1 MKKTSK
7 KISDHISFKEATY
20 SATAKR
26 LGIKNTPSEDHIENM
41 QLVSE
46 KIFEPLRQWADHPIR
61 INSMFRSEELN
72 SRIGGAIS
80 SAHKDGLAI
89 DLDSIGSKTNLELF
103 HYIKDNLEFDV
114 LINEYPNQDGNPKWI
129 HVSWNKKK
137 NRKHVLEIK
146 RKGKYYTYTDCKGC
160 K

>member
-1 MKKTSK
+1 MK
-7 KISDHISFKEATY
+7 KISENISYKEAVR
-20 SATAKR
+20 SETAKR
-26 LGIKNTPSEDHIENM
+26 LGISNKPKKEHIENM
-41 QLVSE
+41 ELIAE
-46 KIFEPLRQWADHPIR
+46 KIFQPLREWVDHPIR
-61 INSMFRSEELN
+61 INSFYRSEELN

-89 DLDSIGSKTNLELF
+89 DLDSLGGKTNLEML

-114 LINEYPNQDGNPKWI
+114 LINEYPNEEGEPKWI

-137 NRKHVLEIK
+137 NRKQVLEIK
-146 RKGKYYTYTDCKGC
+146 RKGKYYLYTGECKGC

>member
-1 MKKTSK
+1 MK
-7 KISDHISFKEATY
+7 KISDNISYKEATY

-26 LGIKNTPSEDHIENM
+26 LGIKNKPEKEHIENM
-41 QLVSE
+41 ELIAE
-46 KIFEPLRQWADHPIR
+46 KIFQPLREWVGEPIR
-61 INSMFRSEELN
+61 INSFYRSEELN

-80 SAHKDGLAI
+80 SAHKDGLAM
-89 DLDSIGSKTNLELF
+89 DLDSFGGKTNLEIF
-103 HYIKDNLEFDV
+103 HYIKDNLDFDV
-114 LINEYPNQDGNPKWI
+114 LINEYPNEDGEPKWI

-137 NRKHVLEIK
+137 NRKQVLEIK